1 MLFNLVESS
10 SVVIYKQRAVIYNVE
25 IPVSLDL
32 KDRLG
37 DHSSPRMELHPNLN
51 WVGKSDLQPSR
62 FNQMSTPRKNRGY

>member
-10 SVVIYKQRAVIYNVE
+10 SVVAYKQKAVIYNIE
-25 IPVSLDL
+25 IPMSLDL

-37 DHSSPRMELHPNLN
+37 DHSN

-62 FNQMSTPRKNRGY
+62 FNQMSTPRKNRSY